1 MKRRTPAAS
10 SHQSASSA
18 FERARAA
25 WAIADYDTVLDIL
38 AHQADGSSKLLLART
53 QLRLDRAND
62 AMHTLKTLRP
72 SDPDEA
78 AWCEVLSSYA
88 RARRSGTHDGHVIRL
103 SRAVSTA
110 TRAMVSYYHALG
122 LWMGGQIDAAADAAA
137 TVASNRE
144 AAISALG
151 TELLGFIEAERHR
164 WPTAARRF
172 MEVIDLLSQERPTDE
187 YVRANSLHA
196 LSSIM
201 VETLDLDLAPR
212 IIEASNTLR
221 QTGGIARVVMQTRV
235 HVAVAQSLLGDEAA
249 CYQTL
254 LTARMADV
262 APPFRALPDLA
273 LSAFHRRRGHLE
285 LAQFHLDIAQSNMA
299 ETDWGCSDLE
309 ARLVLVS
316 FAAEAALIE
325 PKRAGTALT
334 KALSFTGR
342 RDPLLAFEHDERAA
356 FLALLARGR
365 IAAHRGRTEDAM
377 KDIEVAISG
386 WRRTGYLYR
395 AAVGSLDLARITMNT
410 EALGPAR
417 TAVRHAPNSW
427 LRNSAQA
434 IEEELASPLSSLS
447 PAELR
452 VMEGICEGKTSRQIA
467 ADLERSPMTVRN
479 QTISIFRKL
488 GVTTRSALV
497 AKVKAQ

>member
-1 MKRRTPAAS
+1 MAHRT
-10 SHQSASSA
+10 
-18 FERARAA
+18 
-25 WAIADYDTVLDIL
+25 
-38 AHQADGSSKLLLART
+38 DGSSQLLLART
-53 QLRLDRAND
+53 QLRLDRADD
-62 AMHTLKTLRP
+62 AIDTLKGLRP

-78 AWCEVLSSYA
+78 AWSEILSSYA
-88 RARRSGTHDGHVIRL
+88 RARRNGSHDGHEISV
-103 SRAVSTA
+103 SRSVSAT

-122 LWMGGQIDAAADAAA
+122 LWMGGQIQAAADAAE

-172 MEVIDLLSQERPTDE
+172 MEVIDLLSHERPADE
-187 YVRANSLHA
+187 YVRATSLHA
-196 LSSIM
+196 VSSIM

-235 HVAVAQSLLGDEAA
+235 HVALAQSLLGDDAG

-262 APPFRALPDLA
+262 PPPFRAVPDLA

-285 LAQFHLDIAQSNMA
+285 LARFHLDIAQDNMA

-325 PKRAGTALT
+325 SKRAGTALT

-365 IAAHRGRTEDAM
+365 IAMQRGRTEDAIR
-377 KDIEVAISG
+377 DIETAISG
-386 WRRTGYLYR
+386 WQRIGYLYQ
-395 AAVGSLDLARITMNT
+395 AAVASLDLARVTMT
-410 EALGPAR
+410 TQSLGPAQS
-417 TAVRHAPNSW
+417 ALRHVPNSW
-427 LRNSAQA
+427 LGSAAQT
-434 IEEELASPLSSLS
+434 IEQEIASPFASLS

-452 VMEGICEGKTSRQIA
+452 VVDGICAGKTSRQIA
-467 ADLERSPMTVRN
+467 ADLTRSPMTVRN
-479 QTISIFRKL
+479 QTISIFRKV

-497 AKVKAQ
+497 AKIKARQA